1 MCDRIVSVFTIVDE
15 RLCVASSY
23 LVGEGGG
30 EASSEVICWVKQRKC
45 LQSIFTSFSHQAHV
59 TTLRLR
65 KGNMQNLLLTCTS
78 GTGFT
83 FLTLLLS
90 AMLYGRGRKVLTLWG
105 GRECSSSDSGVRA
118 NKPGDTSLSSW
129 PVLVLL
135 ALDKKRELKGR
146 SQTERKENTGE
157 KKKKRQ
163 RKHVESR
170 EISVFTK
177 NTVASE
183 SKVNVTEKGGGKTE
197 DRFMSS
203 WLSVF
208 LVWKLV
214 WFTENSL
221 RGCHTSFNF
230 QRFPVNQPRTAHLLV
245 THWSVT
251 TWEPL
256 MAEWLKAVAD
266 QCSWVVKTRGG
277 KWKKC
282 HESRRRP

>member
-30 EASSEVICWVKQRKC
+30 EASSEVICWVNGENVYRASLSLSHTKP
-45 LQSIFTSFSHQAHV
+45 IFPACKRTLRIARHV

-157 KKKKRQ
+157 KKKKKAKETRWESWDLGFQ
-163 RKHVESR
+163 QKHCCVREQGECVGKGRRKDWEAALRIGLWAPDFLCFWCESWFDSLR
-170 EISVFTK
+170 IQMEKKRVSHEFQL
-177 NTVASE
+177 
-183 SKVNVTEKGGGKTE
+183 SKVSCKSATN
-197 DRFMSS
+197 RSS
-203 WLSVF
+203 TGYTLISH
-208 LVWKLV
+208 
-214 WFTENSL
+214 NM
-221 RGCHTSFNF
+221 
-230 QRFPVNQPRTAHLLV
+230 RT
-245 THWSVT
+245 T
-251 TWEPL
+251 
-256 MAEWLKAVAD
+256 D
-266 QCSWVVKTRGG
+266 G
-277 KWKKC
+277 
-282 HESRRRP
+282 